1 MVTEWVEPSVDLLPD
16 RLKEFVR
23 VEDNTI
29 LADDVPASVV
39 IKARTTT
46 DNSYLTKR
54 MGELSKKQ
62 PDFLEKV
69 SQRATI
75 GDFRSFVKDM
85 LEGQKNLIASSLREL
100 HDQGFNKEYQSA
112 LLGWAKFAYGTE
124 SKTDINVE
132 IKEKRTLIS
141 AITEEYKFSEAVNI
155 NPEDIEMAD
164 EKETDTKK
172 LLMSVKLLG
181 TDPKP
186 KKKKKEVPISSRVQS
201 FIENEY
207 QEPDASICDNTQ
219 ENYDQEGV

>member
-1 MVTEWVEPSVDLLPD
+1 MRTQWVEPSTDLLPN

-23 VEDNTI
+23 VGDNTM
-29 LADDVPASVV
+29 LADDIPASVV
-39 IKARTTT
+39 IKARTTK
-46 DNSYLTKR
+46 DDSYLTKR

-75 GDFRSFVKDM
+75 GDFRSFVKEM

-100 HDQGFNKEYQSA
+100 KDQGFNKEYQSA

-124 SKTDINVE
+124 TKTDINVE

-141 AITEEYKFSEAVNI
+141 AIAEEYKFSEAIDI
-155 NPEDIEMAD
+155 NPEDIEMED

-172 LLMSVKLLG
+172 LLQSAKLIG
-181 TDPKP
+181 ADPQP

-201 FIENEY
+201 IIDSEY
-207 QEPDASICDNTQ
+207 QEPDTNTQ
-219 ENYDQEGV
+219 ESYEEEV